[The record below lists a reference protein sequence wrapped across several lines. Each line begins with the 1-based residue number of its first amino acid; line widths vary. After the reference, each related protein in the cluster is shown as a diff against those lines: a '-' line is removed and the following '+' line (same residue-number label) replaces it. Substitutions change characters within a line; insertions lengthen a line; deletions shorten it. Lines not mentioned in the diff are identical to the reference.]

1 MFRQLRKLQRR
12 QILIDIDTQRDFL
25 LGGGRASIRN
35 HKGVLANVRRMMAWA
50 RHRGIR
56 IISTCE
62 VHRNNNGYSAYDY
75 CLDGTAGQQKIRYT
89 ILDKRASFGAD
100 SHGDLPFDLLW
111 ANRQIIFHKRCADP
125 FDEPR
130 IDRVLSEVEA
140 DEFILIGAA
149 AEGAVKATALGLL
162 RRGKRV
168 SIVVDAVGSHNKRD
182 AKLAFQMMEAMGA
195 RLTETKEV
203 AGVSHL
209 KGTRICDCASC
220 KVCRRRQT
228 LEIGGTNEGYDYFH
242 WSGEAG

>member
-1 MFRQLRKLQRR
+1 MFHQLGKTQRR

-35 HKGVLANVRRMMAWA
+35 HKEVLANLRRMMAWA
-50 RHRGIR
+50 RRKGIR

-62 VHRNNNGYSAYDY
+62 THRNNNGYSAYDY

-89 ILDKRASFGAD
+89 ILNRRASFAAD
-100 SHGDLPFDLLW
+100 SHGSLPFDLLL
-111 ANRQIIFHKRCADP
+111 ANRQIIFHKRCSDP
-125 FDEPR
+125 FEEPR

-149 AEGAVKATALGLL
+149 AEGAVRATALGLL

-168 SIVVDAVGSHNKRD
+168 SIVVDAVGLYNKRD
-182 AKLAFQMMEAMGA
+182 AKLAFQIMKAMGA
-195 RLTETKEV
+195 KLTDTKEV

-209 KGTRICDCASC
+209 KGTRICDCESC
-220 KVCRRRQT
+220 KVLRRSRA
-228 LEIGGTNEGYDYFH
+228 LEISGAKEGCEYFR
-242 WSGEAG
+242 WRSEAG